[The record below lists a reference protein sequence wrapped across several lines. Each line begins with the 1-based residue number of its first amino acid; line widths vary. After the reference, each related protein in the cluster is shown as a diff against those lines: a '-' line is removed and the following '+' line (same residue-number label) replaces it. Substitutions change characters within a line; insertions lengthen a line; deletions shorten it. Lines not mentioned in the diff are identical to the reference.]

1 MANAP
6 TYPGAGFNP
15 QIFPAPQQPPSTDVA
30 ANQLPGNN
38 PVPVFYFNFGNSAQF
53 PFIQQGVRPVFPE
66 NAQCSTVAVQQT
78 FTTGQYSSEI
88 AAKPRAKQV
97 SNLDDT
103 AEASATL
110 PKTSEEEHPIEE
122 EYPIEEASAT
132 LPTSEGERQIDA
144 KSLSMYNNLYNMYR
158 TMNN

>member
-6 TYPGAGFNP
+6 TYPIAEFNP
-15 QIFPAPQQPPSTDVA
+15 QLFPTPQQPPSTDVA

-38 PVPVFYFNFGNSAQF
+38 AVPVFYFNFGNSAQF
-53 PFIQQGVRPVFPE
+53 PFIQQGARPVFPE

-78 FTTGQYSSEI
+78 STTGQYSSEI
-88 AAKPRAKQV
+88 AAKPLAKEV

-110 PKTSEEEHPIEE
+110 TKTSEEEHPIEK
-122 EYPIEEASAT
+122 ASAT